1 MIASLSKEA
10 NQSLTMET
18 LSMTIPLYIDFSFLT
33 KLSVKTKCGRTKY
46 GIVSYEPLVSA
57 VLVFY
62 IDITGV
68 LPFFST
74 HVVLKSHTFL
84 KIRQTYDLITKQI
97 LIFYY

>member
-68 LPFFST
+68 LPFFFNPRCAQ
-74 HVVLKSHTFL
+74 KSYIFKNTA
-84 KIRQTYDLITKQI
+84 DL
-97 LIFYY
+97 